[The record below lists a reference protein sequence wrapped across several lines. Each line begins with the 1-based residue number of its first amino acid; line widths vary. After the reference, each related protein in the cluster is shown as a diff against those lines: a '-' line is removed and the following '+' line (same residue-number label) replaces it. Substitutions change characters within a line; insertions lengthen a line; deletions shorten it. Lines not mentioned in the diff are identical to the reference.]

1 MIDTKKHEYEQKEY
15 EQFLGYVKSTWGS
28 LFEFSDFHNEVKIR
42 KIIISAQNNSF
53 DVFVFIEENVYVSYD
68 FKTGVL
74 SDVPC
79 GEKPIK
85 THYTLDSILVLY
97 MLLNGNLVNDL
108 DLNDVEFVMYD
119 FTNFEFDE
127 ALTKKLESHEQ
138 DYAETLYCIEHD
150 L

>member
-1 MIDTKKHEYEQKEY
+1 MIDVKKHEYEQKEY

-28 LFEFSDFHNEVKIR
+28 LFDTDFRNEVKIR

-53 DVFVFIEENVYVSYD
+53 DVFVFIEENVYVDYD
-68 FKTGVL
+68 FETRIL

-79 GEKPIK
+79 GDKPIK
-85 THYTLDSILVLY
+85 THYTLDSFVVLY

-108 DLNDVEFVMYD
+108 GLNDVEFVVFD
-119 FTNFEFDE
+119 FANFKIDE
-127 ALTKKLESHEQ
+127 DLTKKLESFEQ